1 MFEKFFPILTYNS
14 INDIDLNLLKSKG
27 IKGFILDIDNTLVPH
42 NADADDNAVAWMEKI
57 KQEGFKACIVSN
69 ASSSRVIKFN
79 ENIKVH
85 AIHRASK
92 PGSRAYNEAKDL
104 MGITAKETVV
114 VGDQL
119 FTDIY
124 GGNRVGMMTILVQ
137 PIGPKETAFIKLKRF
152 FEKFIFILYKRS
164 LKKAG
169 KK

>member
-1 MFEKFFPILTYNS
+1 MFEKFFPNLAYNS
-14 INDIDLNLLKSKG
+14 INDIDLSLLKSKG

-42 NADADDNAVAWMEKI
+42 NADADENAVKWMEKI
-57 KQEGFKACIVSN
+57 QQEGFKACIVSN

-92 PGSRAYNEAKDL
+92 PGIRAYNQAKEL
-104 MGITAKETVV
+104 MGITAEETVV
-114 VGDQL
+114 VGDQI

-124 GGNRVGMMTILVQ
+124 GGNRAGMLTILVQ
-137 PIGPKETAFIKLKRF
+137 PIGPKETVFIKLKRV
-152 FEKFIFILYKRS
+152 FEKFVFIFYKRS